1 MIPVNEPVI
10 GEKEKT
16 YVAECLDSG
25 WISSEGRFIPEFE
38 KGFADYC
45 GRKFGTAVNNG
56 TNALIA
62 ALRALNLPTGSKV
75 IIPTFTIISCALAC
89 IYNDLVPV
97 FVDSEP
103 ETWNMDINKIEEKI
117 DNNTKALMAV
127 HIYGHPLDMDKITN
141 LAREYSLYVIE
152 DFAEA
157 IGSQYRKKQC
167 GGFGDISCASFY
179 ANKTIT
185 TGEGGICLTDD
196 PGIAVKLQ
204 GIRNLCFQPHSRF
217 VHEDPGF
224 NFRMTNIQAAIGLAQ
239 LERIDELVNKKIETG
254 QTYNRLL
261 KELQEK
267 EILRLP
273 VEKPWAKNIYWM
285 YGVVLNNKLG
295 IKAAEFQN
303 RLAEKSVQTR
313 PFFYP
318 MHLQPVF
325 RSRPWYK
332 KERLEVSENLY
343 DYGFYLPSG
352 LALKTEAIEQV
363 ARALKEISN
372 GIR

>member
-10 GEKEKT
+10 GEKEKA
-16 YVAECLDSG
+16 YVAECLDTG
-25 WISSEGRFIPEFE
+25 WISSGGRFIPEFE
-38 KGFADYC
+38 KGFANYC
-45 GRKFGTAVNNG
+45 GRKFGIAVNNG

-62 ALRALNLPTGSKV
+62 ALRALNLPKGSKV

-103 ETWNMDINKIEEKI
+103 ETRNMDLTKIEEKI
-117 DNNTKALMAV
+117 DDKTKALMAV
-127 HIYGHPLDMDKITN
+127 HIYGHPLDMDKITQF
-141 LAREYSLYVIE
+141 ARKYSLYVIE

-196 PGIAVKLQ
+196 PGLSVKLQ
-204 GIRNLCFQPHSRF
+204 GIRDLCFQPHLRF
-217 VHEDPGF
+217 VHEEPGF

-239 LERIDELVNKKIETG
+239 LERIDQLVKKKIETG

-261 KELQEK
+261 KELEEK
-267 EILRLP
+267 HILQLP

-285 YGVVLNNKLG
+285 YGVVLNHKLG
-295 IKAAEFQN
+295 IKAAEIQN
-303 RLAEKSVQTR
+303 RMAEKSVQTR

-325 RSRPWYK
+325 QSMPWYK
-332 KERLEVSENLY
+332 KESLPVSEELY

-352 LALKTEAIEQV
+352 LTLKREEIEEV
-363 ARALKEISN
+363 AAALKEILD
-372 GIR
+372 GI

>member
-10 GEKEKT
+10 GEKEKS
-16 YVAECLDSG
+16 YVAECLDTG
-25 WISSEGRFIPEFE
+25 WISSGGRFIPEFE
-38 KGFADYC
+38 KEFAKYC
-45 GRKFGTAVNNG
+45 GRKFGVAVNNG

-62 ALRALNLPTGSKV
+62 ALRALNLPKGSKV

-103 ETWNMDINKIEEKI
+103 ETWNMDINKIEDKI
-117 DNNTKALMAV
+117 DDKTKALMAV
-127 HIYGHPLDMDKITN
+127 HIYGHPLDMDKITQI
-141 LAREYSLYVIE
+141 AREYSLYVIE

-157 IGSQYRKKQC
+157 IGSQYRKKRC

-196 PGIAVKLQ
+196 PGISEKLQ
-204 GIRNLCFQPHSRF
+204 GIRNLCFQPHPRF
-217 VHEDPGF
+217 VHEEPGF
-224 NFRMTNIQAAIGLAQ
+224 NFRMTNIQAAIGLGQ
-239 LERIDELVNKKIETG
+239 LERIDQLVKKKIGTG
-254 QTYNRLL
+254 QAYNRLL

-267 EILRLP
+267 DILQLP
-273 VEKPWAKNIYWM
+273 KEKPWAKNIYWM

-295 IKAAEFQN
+295 IKAAEIQN

-325 RSRPWYK
+325 RSMTWYK
-332 KERLEVSENLY
+332 KEKLEVSENLY
-343 DYGFYLPSG
+343 NYGFYLPSG
-352 LALKTEAIEQV
+352 LALKTEDIEQV
-363 ARALKEISN
+363 ARALKEILN

>member
-10 GEKEKT
+10 GEKEKA
-16 YVAECLDSG
+16 YVAECLDTG
-25 WISSEGRFIPEFE
+25 WISSGGRFIPEFE
-38 KGFADYC
+38 KKFANYC
-45 GRKFGTAVNNG
+45 GRKFGIAMNNG

-62 ALRALNLPTGSKV
+62 ALRALNLPGASKV

-103 ETWNMDINKIEEKI
+103 DTWNMDISKIEEKI
-117 DNNTKALMAV
+117 DDNTKALMAV
-127 HIYGHPLDMDKITN
+127 HIYGHPLDMDKITR
-141 LAREYSLYVIE
+141 LAREYHLYVIE

-157 IGSQYRKKQC
+157 IGSQYRKKRC

-196 PGIAVKLQ
+196 PGISAKLQ
-204 GIRNLCFQPHSRF
+204 GIRNLCFQPHPRF
-217 VHEDPGF
+217 VHAELGF
-224 NFRMTNIQAAIGLAQ
+224 NFRMTNIQAAIGLGQ
-239 LERIDELVNKKIETG
+239 LERIHQLVEKKIQTG
-254 QTYNRLL
+254 KTYNRLL
-261 KELQEK
+261 KELEEK
-267 EILRLP
+267 DILQLP
-273 VEKPWAKNIYWM
+273 KEKPWAKNIYWM
-285 YGVVLNNKLG
+285 YGVVLNHEPG
-295 IKAAEFQN
+295 IKAAEIQN
-303 RLAEKSVQTR
+303 RLAEKAVQTR

-325 RSRPWYK
+325 RSMPWYK
-332 KERLEVSENLY
+332 KEKLEVSENLY

-352 LALKTEAIEQV
+352 LTLKTEDIEQV
-363 ARALKEISN
+363 ARALKEILN